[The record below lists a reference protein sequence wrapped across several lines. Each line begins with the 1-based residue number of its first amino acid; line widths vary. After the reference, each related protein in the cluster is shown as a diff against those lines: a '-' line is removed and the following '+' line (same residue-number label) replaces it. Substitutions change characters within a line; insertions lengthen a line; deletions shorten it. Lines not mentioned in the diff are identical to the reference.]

1 MRVRLAR
8 HLRWVVVVC
17 LIASISVVAMAARS
31 TRRSSAI
38 LVLVTDGL
46 PRSDPEWRLRTPEV
60 RTDSILV
67 VQSRIGCDALVVTA
81 LPRELALTPADEPL
95 SMLLET
101 VGPRRLAERVGSA
114 LSLRIS
120 AVVTVGFDAVA
131 RTANVVGPV
140 AIDLAVESRD
150 DQVGFSGGPGL
161 VELDGFRTVQ
171 FLRSRS
177 WEERRGDGW
186 GFADG
191 SDAGRVHRL
200 HVYLEAA
207 AQSYWRA
214 SETSR
219 LRAVVATLRGSQ
231 PTILDMAGT
240 FAFAGA
246 ASDTARLDFRT
257 AVVTEDRTDDQR
269 RSPFDPEVFGG
280 FRNQILTHGQS
291 FSMGSCP
298 QPPGDP

>member
-1 MRVRLAR
+1 
-8 HLRWVVVVC
+8 
-17 LIASISVVAMAARS
+17 MAVRS
-31 TRRSSAI
+31 TPRSSAI

-46 PRSDPEWRLRTPEV
+46 PRSDPEWQLRTSEV
-60 RTDSILV
+60 RADSILV

-81 LPRELALTPADEPL
+81 LPRDLALTPADEPL

-101 VGPRRLAERVGSA
+101 LGPRRLAERVGNA

-120 AVVTVGFDAVA
+120 TVVTVGFDAVA
-131 RTANVVGPV
+131 RAANAIGPI

-161 VELDGFRTVQ
+161 VELDGVRTVQ

-177 WEERRGDGW
+177 WQERGGDGW
-186 GFADG
+186 GLADG
-191 SDAGRVHRL
+191 SDAGRIDRL

-207 AQSYWRA
+207 APSYRRA
-214 SETSR
+214 SGTSR
-219 LRAVVATLRGSQ
+219 VRAVVATLKSSL
-231 PTILDMAGT
+231 PTIVDIVGT
-240 FAFAGA
+240 FAFARGA
-246 ASDTARLDFRT
+246 NKTTRLDFRT
-257 AVVTEDRTDDQR
+257 AVVGEDRTDDQR

-280 FRNQILTHGQS
+280 FRNQILTTGQS

-298 QPPGDP
+298 ERPGDP